1 MAPPAFAGAG
11 FRREDTGGAGWVGGF
26 VGTTGWGAFGF
37 AGGGSRREG
46 GGGKRDGFLH
56 KRGQGTEAGLCS
68 RGEGWVGGFVFGRGG
83 YSRGQRDGGGFG
95 FGRGGMGWRVRE
107 GEGYSR
113 GKREGRDGGWVA
125 GCVGTRDEGGFV
137 FARGR
142 GWVSACARTTGRG
155 EGFGEGREGDGL
167 PHARGHGG
175 GTFVFAGG
183 GMGWRVHGMGRVCV
197 RGGRDGLAGSWGRL
211 LAGITGGEGWV
222 GGDGGGMDGRTTG
235 WVGAGDGAGE
245 DGSPHA
251 RGHGGGR
258 GCWFLC
264 LLLAIVGLSR
274 GRGEVKDL
282 YMKAPCVYML
292 ASKPRGTLYVGAT
305 SDLVQRVW
313 QHKGNLVEGFTRQY
327 RVHRLVWYE
336 VHESMESARAR
347 EKALKKWYRAWKV
360 RLVEKGNPTW
370 LDLYEGI
377 V

>member
-1 MAPPAFAGAG
+1 MGGAKGDEIPRLRCAAFGMTCGGDSVGHVRDRGNAGLGGREGAGSCSGGGRLFARTREGEGFGEGGEGDGLAGSRGHGTGRGSGLRGEAFARVAEGRRMG
-11 FRREDTGGAGWVGGF
+11 PRMREDTGRGRWGW
-26 VGTTGWGAFGF
+26 
-37 AGGGSRREG
+37 E
-46 GGGKRDGFLH
+46 
-56 KRGQGTEAGLCS
+56 
-68 RGEGWVGGFVFGRGG
+68 
-83 YSRGQRDGGGFG
+83 GGFG
-95 FGRGGMGWRVRE
+95 FGRGKAIRE
-107 GEGYSR
+107 EN
-113 GKREGRDGGWVA
+113 
-125 GCVGTRDEGGFV
+125 
-137 FARGR
+137 GR
-142 GWVSACARTTGRG
+142 GGM
-155 EGFGEGREGDGL
+155 GDGL
-167 PHARGHGG
+167 LDAWGHG
-175 GTFVFAGG
+175 TRAGSCS
-183 GMGWRVHGMGRVCV
+183 R
-197 RGGRDGLAGSWGRL
+197 GRDGLAGSWGRL